1 VSFPLLSGAVLI
13 EKGFRVS
20 DSLLYLGISMLGP
33 SFGVLAGSLVIDR
46 IERRLTLA
54 LAAAAMALC
63 GIGFALST
71 APVPLML
78 FGLAF
83 NIIGAIYISTLS
95 VYDGE
100 LFPTA
105 MRASVSST
113 TFAVNRVA
121 SAIVSLV
128 LLDLLVRAGVRAMFA
143 AVTAALVASI
153 VLVLTFGPRG
163 MSREPVE

>member
-1 VSFPLLSGAVLI
+1 
-13 EKGFRVS
+13 
-20 DSLLYLGISMLGP
+20 
-33 SFGVLAGSLVIDR
+33 
-46 IERRLTLA
+46 
-54 LAAAAMALC
+54 
-63 GIGFALST
+63 
-71 APVPLML
+71 
-78 FGLAF
+78 
-83 NIIGAIYISTLS
+83 
-95 VYDGE
+95 
-100 LFPTA
+100 

-128 LLDLLVRAGVRAMFA
+128 LLDLLVRAGVGAMFA